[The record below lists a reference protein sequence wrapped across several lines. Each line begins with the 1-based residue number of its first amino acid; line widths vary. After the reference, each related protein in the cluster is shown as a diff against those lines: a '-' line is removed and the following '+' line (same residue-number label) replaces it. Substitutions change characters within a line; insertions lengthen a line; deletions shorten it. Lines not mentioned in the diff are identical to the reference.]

1 MNKKKQALNI
11 YAEDIEGKPIHIDQA
26 QSGRK
31 GYYCIGCKKQMEARK
46 SKISSRASY
55 FAHVP
60 INVETQTER
69 ECTYSDETYRH
80 KLAKEILQR
89 IKKIKVPNLYKYPP
103 TGVIGKANELAASRY
118 IETVKVKNEIQFY
131 ENEEG
136 VIQYGRNIKF
146 NGGEKKYLLIQPDV
160 TFFDADNVPILF
172 IEIVATHKVDSDKLL
187 KLKRLGIDTVQVSVP
202 KSSPEEIE
210 KTFHKTHRTE
220 WLFNYEQETTPYI
233 LIPKG
238 NNQGISPNNEFQRK
252 LSEKS
257 ESYECKKAQINNLI
271 RTIKKCLGSELYKSI
286 ERGINSEL
294 FRIKENTKEHQRR
307 LEELRKNSRDRAI
320 QKTKQERERIEI
332 EESNFETRQTSF
344 RQKTDDLGGRYQQKR
359 IELINAE
366 EKLAKELANARET
379 FRASCEEEINRIKE
393 QIEHIEGTPVNFR
406 NEIERLGLEER
417 TVTENISNQIRRIEV
432 EQDEINEKR
441 TDLENIYRQ
450 VEDGIRN
457 EFREKE
463 KEFESRINNYREQ
476 LNKGAEGHR
485 ERISKAIEDRDDEGD
500 YPINQRIKG
509 LLRKRG
515 TLLFIRD
522 GKKDLKRFRAIK
534 KILDSGEFKK
544 WI

>member
-46 SKISSRASY
+46 SNLRASY

-103 TGVIGKANELAASRY
+103 TGVIGKANELAGSRY
-118 IETVKVKNEIQFY
+118 IETAKVKNEIQFY

-146 NGGEKKYLLIQPDV
+146 KGGEKKYLLIQPDV

-210 KTFHKTHRTE
+210 NTFYKTSRTE
-220 WLFNYEQETTPYI
+220 WLFNYEKETTPYI

-238 NNQGISPNNEFQRK
+238 SNQGISPNNEFQRK
-252 LSEKS
+252 LSYKS

-271 RTIKKCLGSELYKSI
+271 RTIKKCLGSESYKSI

-332 EESNFETRQTSF
+332 EASNFETRQTSF
-344 RQKTDDLGGRYQQKR
+344 RQKTNHLGGRYQQKR
-359 IELINAE
+359 IKLINEE

-393 QIEHIEGTPVNFR
+393 QIEHIEGTPVSFR
-406 NEIERLGLEER
+406 NEIERLGIEER
-417 TVTENISNQIRRIEV
+417 TVTENIANQIERIGV
-432 EQDEINEKR
+432 EQDAINRRRKG
-441 TDLENIYRQ
+441 LGSAYKQ
-450 VEDGIRN
+450 VEDEIRN
-457 EFREKE
+457 GFREKE
-463 KEFESRINNYREQ
+463 KDFESRISNSRGQ
-476 LNKGAEGHR
+476 LEKRTEGHR
-485 ERISKAIEDRDDEGD
+485 ERISKATENRDSEGD
-500 YPINQRIKG
+500 HPINQRIKG
-509 LLRKRG
+509 LLRRRG
-515 TLLFIRD
+515 ILLYIRD
-522 GKKDLKRFRAIK
+522 GKKDLRKFRTIKR
-534 KILDSGEFKK
+534 ILDSGEFKK